1 MGAQTG
7 AMERRYKG
15 IEKMAHLPP
24 IVNASP
30 ATLIEHT
37 LAHHAGSLSANGAL
51 VVSTGTYTGR
61 SPLDKYIVRD
71 AITESTVWWGEIN
84 QAMDPAH
91 YVGLRDHVLTH
102 LESQQSYI
110 LQASVNA
117 DPRFAYNIQLHSES
131 PWHTLFA
138 GNLFRTAWTAQQPL
152 ITILHAP
159 TYDALPARDGT
170 RSNVAI
176 MFDIASRT
184 IVICGTAY
192 AGEIKKAVFTLLN
205 YLLPMRDV
213 MPMHAGV
220 NVGRDGD
227 AAVFFGLSGTGK
239 TTLST
244 DPDRP
249 MVGDDEHGWSD
260 RGVFNFEGGCYA
272 KTIRLSAAGEPEI
285 YAATKQ
291 FGTVLENVVIDPDS
305 HIPDYDDTSLS
316 ENGRAA
322 YSLDILAN
330 TAVGSMAG
338 HPKTIVMLTADAFGV
353 LPPISRLTVPQAMYH
368 FLSGYTAKVAGTERG
383 VKEPSATFSTCF
395 GAPFMVLHPG
405 RYAALLAQ
413 RLEAHGATVWLVNTG
428 WSGGP
433 YGTGSR
439 IALADTRAMVRAALT
454 GALDTVAYTTDPVF
468 GLAMPQS
475 CPGVNPQTLDPRI
488 AWGDATAW
496 QVAAQRL
503 ARLFHAN
510 YTLYADEAPAGAAE
524 GAPILRD

>member
-1 MGAQTG
+1 MG
-7 AMERRYKG
+7 RRKTG
-15 IEKMAHLPP
+15 IEKMALFPP
-24 IVNASP
+24 IVNASA

-37 LAHHAGSLSANGAL
+37 LAQHAGSLSADGAL
-51 VVSTGTYTGR
+51 VVTTGKYTGR

-71 AITESTVWWGEIN
+71 AVTAPTVWWGDVN
-84 QAMDPAH
+84 QPMEPAH
-91 YVGLRDHVLTH
+91 YTRLRDRVEAH
-102 LESQQSYI
+102 LAARQCYV

-117 DPRFAYNIQLHSES
+117 DPRYAYNITLHSES

-138 GNLFRTAWTAQQPL
+138 GNLFRSSWHAQQPL
-152 ITILHAP
+152 IRILHAP
-159 TYDALPARDGT
+159 TFDALPDRDGT

-176 MFDIASRT
+176 VLDIASMT

-205 YLLPMRDV
+205 FLLPMRDV

-227 AAVFFGLSGTGK
+227 VAVFFGLSGTGK

-272 KTIRLSAAGEPEI
+272 KTIHLSAVGEPEI

-291 FGTVLENVVIDPDS
+291 FGTVLENVVIDTDS
-305 HIPDYDDTSLS
+305 HVPDYDDTSIS

-322 YSLDILAN
+322 YGLDTLENIA
-330 TAVGSMAG
+330 AGSMAG
-338 HPKTIVMLTADAFGV
+338 HPKTILMLTADAFGV
-353 LPPISRLTVPQAMYH
+353 LPPLSRLTVPQAMYH

-383 VKEPSATFSTCF
+383 VKEPVATFSTCF

-405 RYAALLAQ
+405 RYAALLAE
-413 RLEAHGATVWLVNTG
+413 RLQQHGSTVWLVNTG

-433 YGTGSR
+433 YGVGSR
-439 IALADTRAMVRAALT
+439 VSLANTRAMVRAALT
-454 GALDTVAYTTDPVF
+454 GALADVAYTTDPVF
-468 GLAMPQS
+468 GLAIPQS
-475 CPGVNPQTLDPRI
+475 CPDVDPSTLDPRT
-488 AWGDATAW
+488 AWGNADAW
-496 QVAAQRL
+496 QSAAQRL

-510 YTLYADEAPAGAAE
+510 YALVAAEAPAGAAD
-524 GAPILRD
+524 GAPLLRD